1 MGEPVRQILLDFIPP
16 DRAAGFDVLAWKV
29 ALGLSLGLNAILV
42 LCTVI
47 RGAVGWGSTPPPD
60 PAPETDS

>member
-1 MGEPVRQILLDFIPP
+1 MGEPLGQFLLDFTPP
-16 DRAAGFDVLAWKV
+16 GRAAGFDVLAWKI
-29 ALGLSLGLNAILV
+29 ALGLALAFVAVIV

-60 PAPETDS
+60 PAPERQG